1 MKTPDAKTRTYAI
14 LGHPVGHSLSPA
26 LHNAAFA
33 ELGIDAVYV
42 AHDVE
47 EAQLA
52 GALRGIR
59 ALHYGGLSITIP
71 HKVAALSL
79 VDELDPIAQRIG
91 CINTIVDREGRLFGT
106 NSDGLGALGALR
118 RAGSDPGNSCV
129 VVLGSGGAARAI
141 SLTIASEAP
150 PQRLVLLGVVPDEL
164 ARLGADIA
172 HLGTT
177 EVITAPLDRTHLA
190 THLPSAQLL
199 LHATPVG
206 MSPNTEATVVPA
218 GLLHEGLTVFD
229 AVYTPRRTRLLR
241 DAEACG
247 ARIVEGLEMFLGQAE
262 VQFRLFTGKEPPT
275 ELMRSI
281 VISRLGS

>member
-1 MKTPDAKTRTYAI
+1 MKTPESKTRTYAI

-33 ELGIDAVYV
+33 ALGIDAVYV
-42 AHDVE
+42 AHDVAE
-47 EAQLA
+47 TELVD
-52 GALRGIR
+52 ALRGIR

-71 HKVAALSL
+71 HKVAALPL

-91 CINTIVDREGRLFGT
+91 CINTVVARDGRLFGT

-118 RAGSDPGNSCV
+118 RAGSDPGKRSV
-129 VVLGSGGAARAI
+129 VVLGSGGAARAV

-150 PQRLVLLGVVPDEL
+150 PRKLVVLGVVPDEL
-164 ARLGADIA
+164 ARLGADLA
-172 HLGTT
+172 RLGTT
-177 EVITAPLDRTHLA
+177 EVVTARLDESHLA
-190 THLPSAQLL
+190 EFLPAAELL
-199 LHATPVG
+199 LHTTPVG
-206 MSPNTEATVVPA
+206 MSPNREDSVVPA
-218 GLLHEGLTVFD
+218 GLLHKGLTVFD

-247 ARIVEGLEMFLGQAE
+247 ARVVEGLEMFLGQAE
-262 VQFRLFTGKEPPT
+262 VQFRLFTGQEPPT

-281 VISRLGS
+281 VVDRLGS